1 MTNIAKTV
9 DTYIKSNI
17 ADLVMFNDLFPNA
30 DTEGVISVHDPS
42 ARKVLD
48 FIDGSA
54 EYQLNIS
61 FTARYEDAKK
71 ARETLNAI
79 LDLLDNKKLNDE
91 LDGFTIKTRVNAN
104 VQFIGTDDK
113 NNSLYT
119 CSISC
124 EYKTI

>member
-79 LDLLDNKKLNDE
+79 LNLLDNKKLNDE
-91 LDGFTIKTRVNAN
+91 LDGFAIKTRVNAN